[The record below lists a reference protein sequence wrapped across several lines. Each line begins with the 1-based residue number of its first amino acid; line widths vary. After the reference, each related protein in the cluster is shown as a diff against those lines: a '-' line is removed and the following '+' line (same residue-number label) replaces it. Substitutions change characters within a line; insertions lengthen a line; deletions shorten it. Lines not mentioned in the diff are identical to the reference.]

1 MKDNKIRKT
10 YIDNNGFQ
18 RYEDTG
24 KLVINGNHFYTDEM
38 IAEELKLSGGHK
50 PKNIY
55 DFLDCDYESLIL
67 ARQEQ
72 FMD

>member
-10 YIDNNGFQ
+10 YIDNNGFE

-24 KLVINGNHFYTDEM
+24 KLVINGNHFYTDKM
-38 IAEELKLSGGHK
+38 IAQELSGGPK
-50 PKNIY
+50 PKNIIY
-55 DFLDCDYESLIL
+55 DFVGCDYESLIL